1 MTEEQKETMS
11 NDEKQ
16 EVKKYTT
23 IKMANGLELISMTEA
38 AKMMGISRTTARNWM
53 LSGELPPYD
62 FRPSTKRGYWN
73 VQKLMKFV
81 GGKAKK

>member
-1 MTEEQKETMS
+1 MNAKEQEAW
-11 NDEKQ
+11 
-16 EVKKYTT
+16 TT

-38 AKMMGISRTTARNWM
+38 AKMMGKSRTTIRNWM

-62 FRPSTKRGYWN
+62 FRPSKKRGYWN

-81 GGKAKK
+81 GKMGL

>member
-1 MTEEQKETMS
+1 MNAKEQEGW
-11 NDEKQ
+11 
-16 EVKKYTT
+16 TT

-38 AKMMGISRTTARNWM
+38 AKMMGKSRTTIRNWM

-62 FRPSTKRGYWN
+62 FRPSKRRGYWN

-81 GGKAKK
+81 GKMGL

>member
-1 MTEEQKETMS
+1 MIEEQKETMS
-11 NDEKQ
+11 NNKEQD
-16 EVKKYTT
+16 VKKYTT

>member
-1 MTEEQKETMS
+1 MAEEQKETIS
-11 NDEKQ
+11 NDEEQ
-16 EVKKYTT
+16 DKKYTT

-73 VQKLMKFV
+73 VQKLMKFI
-81 GGKAKK
+81 GREAKK